1 MSPTKRRGE
10 PAQHP
15 PAATNGAG
23 NCMPIALRG
32 LHGQLVESIGMSIA
46 GGVVQAGEQIVPELL
61 ADGFHVS
68 RTVVREALKVLETK
82 GMVDARPR
90 TGTRARPQNE
100 WTLLDPDVIRWR
112 STGPESARQLREL
125 LGIRGAIEP
134 LAARNAS
141 EVATT
146 DVLQPMVDALESM
159 SRAVDDQDWDAF
171 AEADVAF
178 HRALLRA
185 SGSLVIEQFADPIE
199 AALRVRHT
207 LALVPATLSVT
218 TVRSHQA
225 ILDEILL
232 HNGPQAELMSRRIV
246 DVAGAETVAA
256 LVGRSAHEVASASS
270 TPERAGRT

>member
-1 MSPTKRRGE
+1 MSPSKRLGRPGLR
-10 PAQHP
+10 P
-15 PAATNGAG
+15 PAATNHAG
-23 NCMPIALRG
+23 TPAPIALRG

-46 GGVVQAGEQIVPELL
+46 GGAVQAGEQIVPELL
-61 ADGFHVS
+61 AEGFHVS

-82 GMVDARPR
+82 GMVGARPR
-90 TGTRARPQNE
+90 TGTRARPQHE

-141 EVATT
+141 EVATP
-146 DVLQPMVDALESM
+146 DVLQPMVVALGSM
-159 SRAVDDQDWDAF
+159 SRAVEDQDWGAFTDA
-171 AEADVAF
+171 DIAF

-256 LVGRSAHEVASASS
+256 LVGRSAHEAPAASSASEE
-270 TPERAGRT
+270 TGRR